1 VAAQAGTGGEDREG
15 ILHISQSGVPRSRLF
30 ESEEIG
36 RKSMKE
42 KAIVTAAIT
51 GGIHTPTMSDYL
63 PITPKQISDEA
74 VRAYEAGAAVCH
86 IHARNPETGMPSPDL
101 NLMKEII
108 TGIKSRCNI
117 VVCITTGGGLGMT
130 TEQRVAPVTLYGPEL
145 ASFNAGSINFALF
158 PAIQRFKEWKF
169 EWEKQYLGMTEDFIY
184 ANTFKSMKE
193 YCGKFNERGTKP
205 EFEIFDAGMV
215 NNVAFMIQAGYVKK
229 PVYIQFVMGVLGG
242 ITPSPENLLF
252 LVDYAKKLIGDFEFS
267 VCVAGRAQFPICTQ
281 SLLIGG
287 NARVGLEDNLY
298 LEKGQVAKSNAE
310 QVAKMVRIARELGI
324 DPATPDEARSILG
337 LKGIDKVNF

>member
-1 VAAQAGTGGEDREG
+1 
-15 ILHISQSGVPRSRLF
+15 
-30 ESEEIG
+30 
-36 RKSMKE
+36 MKE
-42 KAIVTAAIT
+42 KAVITAAIT
-51 GGIHTPTMSDYL
+51 GSIHTPTMSDYL
-63 PITPKQISDEA
+63 PITPEQIADEA

-86 IHARNPETGMPSPDL
+86 IHARNPETGMPVPDL
-101 NLMKEII
+101 GLMKEII
-108 TGIKSRCNI
+108 TRIKSRCNM

-130 TEQRVAPVTLYGPEL
+130 IEQRVAPVELYKPEL

-158 PAIQRFKEWKF
+158 PVIPRYKEWKF
-169 EWEKQYLGMTEDFIY
+169 EWEKQYLAMTEDFIF
-184 ANTFKSMKE
+184 ANTFKSMRG
-193 YCGKFNERGTKP
+193 YCAKFNETGTKP
-205 EFEIFDAGMV
+205 ELEIYDAGMV

-242 ITPSPENLLF
+242 ITPSSENLLF

-267 VCVAGRAQFPICTQ
+267 VCVAGRAQFPICAQ

-298 LEKGQVAKSNAE
+298 LEKGRMAKSNAE
-310 QVAKMVRIARELGI
+310 QVAKIVRIARELGI

>member
-1 VAAQAGTGGEDREG
+1 
-15 ILHISQSGVPRSRLF
+15 
-30 ESEEIG
+30 
-36 RKSMKE
+36 MKE
-42 KAIVTAAIT
+42 KAVITAAIT
-51 GGIHTPTMSDYL
+51 GSIHTPSMSEYL
-63 PITPKQISDEA
+63 PITPQQIADDA

-86 IHARNPETGMPSPDL
+86 VHARNPETGMPVPDV

-108 TGIKSRCNI
+108 TKIKSRCNM

-130 TEQRVAPVTLYGPEL
+130 VEQRVAPVTLYKPEL

-158 PAIQRFKEWKF
+158 HAISRFKEFKF
-169 EWEKQYLGMTEDFIY
+169 PWEKQYLGMTEDFIF

-193 YCGKFNERGTKP
+193 YCAIFAQHGTKP
-205 EFEIFDAGMV
+205 EFEIYDSGMV
-215 NNVAFMIQAGYVKK
+215 NNIAFMIEAGYVKK

-242 ITPSPENLLF
+242 ITPSSENLLF

-281 SLLIGG
+281 SLLLGG
-287 NARVGLEDNLY
+287 NCRVGLEDNLY
-298 LEKGQVAKSNAE
+298 LDRGKMAKSNAE

-324 DPATPDEARSILG
+324 DPATPDEARKILR

>member
-1 VAAQAGTGGEDREG
+1 M
-15 ILHISQSGVPRSRLF
+15 
-30 ESEEIG
+30 
-36 RKSMKE
+36 MKD
-42 KAIVTAAIT
+42 KAIITVAVT
-51 GGIHTPTMSDYL
+51 GSIHTPTMSPYL
-63 PITPKQISDEA
+63 PITPQQIADEA

-86 IHARNPETGMPSPDL
+86 VHARNPETGVPVPDV

-108 TGIKSRCNI
+108 TEIKSRCNI

-130 TEQRVAPVTLYGPEL
+130 VDQRVAPVTLYKPEL

-158 PAIQRFKEWKF
+158 PVIPRYKEWKF
-169 EWEKQYLGMTEDFIY
+169 EWEKQYLGMTEDFIF

-193 YCGKFNERGTKP
+193 YCAKFNEMVTKP
-205 EFEIFDAGMV
+205 EFEIYDAGMV
-215 NNVAFMIQAGYVKK
+215 NNVAFMFQAGYIKK

-242 ITPSPENLLF
+242 ITPSSENLIF
-252 LVDYAKKLIGDFEFS
+252 LVDYARRLIGDFQFS

-298 LEKGQVAKSNAE
+298 LEKGQMAKSNAE
-310 QVAKMVRIARELGI
+310 QVAKIVRIARELGI
-324 DPATPDEARSILG
+324 EPATPDEARQILG
-337 LKGIDKVNF
+337 LKGLDHVNF